1 MLSTRISW
9 RTCLRIFKTSCNFLQ
24 TIFGLRNIIICI
36 RFRPHAKASVS
47 TTTRGAG
54 RLLSQ
59 YLLKWQLRIN
69 HHAHNA
75 LSILFQQR
83 RYFIHRC
90 SRVWSVSYSQST
102 CFFIWND
109 WITWIPYNG
118 YGLVSRIVLVLR
130 VNPFFYQ
137 QYLLWV
143 RSTLMFMCQRLMF
156 LFEVGVTTQLYF
168 HLNRNNVVPKV
179 ARLVLFMQNGLNIE
193 WDFS

>member
-1 MLSTRISW
+1 MHFQSCFSSAV
-9 RTCLRIFKTSCNFLQ
+9 TSFIGVHVSDRFL
-24 TIFGLRNIIICI
+24 TLNPR
-36 RFRPHAKASVS
+36 AS
-47 TTTRGAG
+47 
-54 RLLSQ
+54 
-59 YLLKWQLRIN
+59 
-69 HHAHNA
+69 
-75 LSILFQQR
+75 LFE
-83 RYFIHRC
+83 
-90 SRVWSVSYSQST
+90 
-102 CFFIWND
+102 
-109 WITWIPYNG
+109 ITWIRYNG

-179 ARLVLFMQNGLNIE
+179 ATLVLFMQNGLNIE

>member
-36 RFRPHAKASVS
+36 RFRPHTKASVS

-130 VNPFFYQ
+130 VNSFFLSAIFIVSALNAHVYVPAPYVFVWSGCHNTVIFPFESQ
-137 QYLLWV
+137 
-143 RSTLMFMCQRLMF
+143 
-156 LFEVGVTTQLYF
+156 
-168 HLNRNNVVPKV
+168 
-179 ARLVLFMQNGLNIE
+179 
-193 WDFS
+193 